1 MVFLYRT
8 LVGYVKILIHG
19 DNPEQLINIFVSEGI
34 AVWGLKRNSR
44 GILCCISMS
53 DYKRMLGIRRRAKS
67 EVHIKLIG
75 KYGAPTLYKAI
86 IRRPGMIMGLC
97 FLVLINIFLSQFVWC
112 VEIRGAESL
121 NQKDIT
127 NACEEVGIR
136 KGMSTNSLDTYT
148 ASQKLLLE
156 LKGAAWL
163 SINVEGSVVTVNV
176 SEAEES
182 KKQAGFPCNLVAI
195 CDGVIR
201 SYKIIN
207 GEGRITVGQAVR
219 EGDILISGIIE
230 SEDAIETV
238 SAEGEIVA
246 ETERIFSSE
255 IPKKYTCE
263 RLIDS
268 KHKCALEVFGIS
280 LPLYLTDIK
289 NAKAVHTDSVYIRIS
304 GKNMPIGLHNK
315 RFEIYENAELSIDEN
330 EARQIAMMRITEVL
344 RTFDIYEIDACDISV
359 TEDDDSYKIRAK
371 LKCKEEISIVD
382 HIEDEY

>member
-44 GILCCISMS
+44 GILCCIPMT
-53 DYKRMLGIRRRAKS
+53 DYKRMLGIRHRAKS
-67 EVHIKLIG
+67 KVRIKLMG

-86 IRRPGMIMGLC
+86 ILRPGMIMGLC

-121 NQKDIT
+121 NKKDII
-127 NACEEVGIR
+127 NACEEVGIH
-136 KGMSTNSLDTYT
+136 KGMSTKSLDTYT

-182 KKQAGFPCNLVAI
+182 EKQAVSPCNLVAI

-238 SAEGEIVA
+238 RAEGEIVA

-263 RLIDS
+263 RLIDNKYKS
-268 KHKCALEVFGIS
+268 VLEVFGIS

-289 NAKAVHTDSVYIRIS
+289 NAKAVHADSNYISIS
-304 GKNMPIGLHNK
+304 GNNMPIGLHNK
-315 RFEIYENAELSIDEN
+315 RFEIYDTAELSIDEN

-344 RTFDIYEIDACDISV
+344 RTFDIYEIDACDISI

-371 LKCKEEISIVD
+371 IKCKEEISIVD
-382 HIEDEY
+382 HIEDDY